1 MVNLTLEAEG
11 RLSSLRHEDNGLF
24 HVFPRFSSF
33 IFRSERMDEP
43 IEGRTGVETLRTR
56 IGSICRERSV
66 MQTENDCVELI

>member
-43 IEGRTGVETLRTR
+43 IEGRAGVETLTVQ
-56 IGSICRERSV
+56 IGSACSKRSA
-66 MQTENDCVELI
+66 MQTENDCIEPI